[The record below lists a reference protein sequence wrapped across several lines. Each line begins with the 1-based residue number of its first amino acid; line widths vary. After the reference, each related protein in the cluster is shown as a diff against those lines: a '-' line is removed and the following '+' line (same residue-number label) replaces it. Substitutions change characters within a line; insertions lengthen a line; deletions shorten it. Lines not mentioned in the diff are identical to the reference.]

1 MNFLNIYY
9 RLFLISIIIIC
20 FSSLNSCYKSD
31 ETIAIVRVLD
41 NNTNNPIE
49 NISIRLF
56 FDDSLRTTLYD
67 VTKNTSVN
75 GTASFDFSDGY
86 KDGQGG
92 FAVLDVEVD
101 GVFMG
106 VINIVEMTT
115 TCINTINIDGY
126 F

>member
-1 MNFLNIYY
+1 MDLLKTYNRIFI
-9 RLFLISIIIIC
+9 ISSIIIC
-20 FSSLNSCYKSD
+20 FSSLNSCYKPD
-31 ETIAIVRVLD
+31 QTIAIIRVLD

-49 NISIRLF
+49 NISVRLF
-56 FDDSLRTTLYD
+56 FDDSNGGSIPEID
-67 VTKNTSVN
+67 IVKNTLSN

-92 FAVLDVEVD
+92 FAVLDIEVD

-115 TCINTINIDGY
+115 TEKVIYIQ
-126 F
+126 

>member
-1 MNFLNIYY
+1 MDLLKTYY
-9 RLFLISIIIIC
+9 RIFIISIIIIC
-20 FSSLNSCYKSD
+20 FSSLNACYKPD
-31 ETIAIVRVLD
+31 QTIAIIRVLN

-49 NISIRLF
+49 NISVRLF
-56 FDDSLRTTLYD
+56 FDNSNGANVPKYD
-67 VTKNTSVN
+67 IIKNTLSN

-92 FAVLDVEVD
+92 FAVLDVEID

-115 TCINTINIDGY
+115 TEKVIYIQ
-126 F
+126 

>member
-1 MNFLNIYY
+1 MDLTKTYY
-9 RLFLISIIIIC
+9 RIFIISIIIIC
-20 FSSLNSCYKSD
+20 FSSINSCYKSD

-41 NNTNNPIE
+41 NNTNDPIE

-67 VTKNTSVN
+67 VTKNTSFN

-115 TCINTINIDGY
+115 TEKVIYIQ
-126 F
+126 

>member
-1 MNFLNIYY
+1 MDLTKTYY
-9 RLFLISIIIIC
+9 RIFIISIIIIC
-20 FSSLNSCYKSD
+20 FLSINSCYKSD

-41 NNTNNPIE
+41 NNTNDPIE

-67 VTKNTSVN
+67 VTKNTSFN

-115 TCINTINIDGY
+115 NEKVIYIQ
-126 F
+126 

>member
-1 MNFLNIYY
+1 MDLIKTYY
-9 RLFLISIIIIC
+9 RIFIISIIIIC
-20 FSSLNSCYKSD
+20 FSSINSCYKSD

-41 NNTNNPIE
+41 NNTNDPIE

-56 FDDSLRTTLYD
+56 FNDSLRTTLYD

-115 TCINTINIDGY
+115 TEKVIYIQ
-126 F
+126 

>member
-1 MNFLNIYY
+1 MDLTKKYY
-9 RLFLISIIIIC
+9 RIFIISIIIIC
-20 FSSLNSCYKSD
+20 FSSLNSCYKPD
-31 ETIAIVRVLD
+31 QTIAIVRVLD

-49 NISIRLF
+49 NISVRLF
-56 FDDSLRTTLYD
+56 FDDSNGGSIPEID
-67 VTKNTSVN
+67 IIKNTLSN

-92 FAVLDVEVD
+92 FAVLDIEVD

-115 TCINTINIDGY
+115 TEKVIYIQ
-126 F
+126 

>member
-1 MNFLNIYY
+1 MDLLKIYY
-9 RLFLISIIIIC
+9 RIFIISSIIIC
-20 FSSLNSCYKSD
+20 FASLNSCYKPD
-31 ETIAIVRVLD
+31 QTIARIRVLD

-49 NISIRLF
+49 NISVRLF
-56 FDDSLRTTLYD
+56 FDNSNGANDPKYD
-67 VTKNTSVN
+67 IVKNTSSN
-75 GTASFDFSDGY
+75 GTASFDFSDDY

-115 TCINTINIDGY
+115 TEKVIYIQ
-126 F
+126 

>member
-1 MNFLNIYY
+1 MDLTKTYY
-9 RLFLISIIIIC
+9 RIFIISIIIIC
-20 FSSLNSCYKSD
+20 FSSINSCYKSD

-115 TCINTINIDGY
+115 TEKVIYIQ
-126 F
+126 

>member
-1 MNFLNIYY
+1 MDLLKTYNRIFI
-9 RLFLISIIIIC
+9 ISSIIIC
-20 FSSLNSCYKSD
+20 FSSLNSCYKPD
-31 ETIAIVRVLD
+31 PTIAIIRVLD

-49 NISIRLF
+49 NISVRLF
-56 FDDSLRTTLYD
+56 FDDSNGANIPKYDIVNNTL
-67 VTKNTSVN
+67 SN

-92 FAVLDVEVD
+92 FAVLDIEVD

-115 TCINTINIDGY
+115 TEKVIYIQ
-126 F
+126 

>member
-1 MNFLNIYY
+1 MDLTKTYY
-9 RLFLISIIIIC
+9 RIFIISIIIIC
-20 FSSLNSCYKSD
+20 FSSINSCYKSD

-41 NNTNNPIE
+41 NNTNDPIE

-67 VTKNTSVN
+67 VTKNTTVN

-106 VINIVEMTT
+106 VINILEMTT
-115 TCINTINIDGY
+115 TEKVIYIQ
-126 F
+126 

>member
-1 MNFLNIYY
+1 MNFLKTYY

-31 ETIAIVRVLD
+31 QTIAIIRVLD
-41 NNTNNPIE
+41 NNTNDPIE

-67 VTKNTSVN
+67 VTKNTSAN
-75 GTASFDFSDGY
+75 GTASFDFSEDY

-92 FAVLDVEVD
+92 FAVLDIEVD
-101 GVFMG
+101 GLFMG
-106 VINIVEMTT
+106 VINITEMSTT
-115 TCINTINIDGY
+115 EKVIY
-126 F
+126 LQ

>member
-1 MNFLNIYY
+1 MDLLKTYNRIFI
-9 RLFLISIIIIC
+9 FSSIIIC
-20 FSSLNSCYKSD
+20 FSSLNSCYKPD
-31 ETIAIVRVLD
+31 QTIAIIRVLD

-49 NISIRLF
+49 NISVRLF
-56 FDDSLRTTLYD
+56 FDDSNGGSIPEID
-67 VTKNTSVN
+67 IIKNTLSN

-92 FAVLDVEVD
+92 FAVLDIEVD

-115 TCINTINIDGY
+115 TEKVIYIQ
-126 F
+126 

>member
-1 MNFLNIYY
+1 MDLTKTYY
-9 RLFLISIIIIC
+9 RIFIISIIIIC
-20 FSSLNSCYKSD
+20 FSSINSCYKSD
-31 ETIAIVRVLD
+31 ETVAIVRVLD
-41 NNTNNPIE
+41 NNTNDPIE

-115 TCINTINIDGY
+115 TEKVIYIQ
-126 F
+126 